1 MNLPTDTKDYPAII
15 LSSVALMTDDEKEML
30 DKYTSC
36 GGVVIVC
43 GPSALGCCNSK
54 WVLPTKPHI
63 EEPNDFFSTIANGV
77 WHKSADW
84 ITKTSLE
91 ESSEPNQWTEVADRV
106 YYNPHRISDGKISDT
121 LLGIVSKFAKKM
133 PIELVS
139 ADGYMVTVFESEDSY
154 IMHFLASDYD
164 TDIDHELDEM
174 RFHRSRVNFVNK
186 VTPKGVTDTLKIVSG
201 NLPQVYIPFS
211 KSMSEITL
219 ADGICTVSLPKD
231 TAYVILRFEKKKT
244 K

>member
-1 MNLPTDTKDYPAII
+1 
-15 LSSVALMTDDEKEML
+15 MTDDEKEML

-77 WHKSADW
+77 WHKSAEW

-106 YYNPHRISDGKISDT
+106 YYNPHRISDGKISES
-121 LLGIVSKFAKKM
+121 LLKLVARFAKKI
-133 PIELVS
+133 PIEIVS
-139 ADGYMVTVFESEDSY
+139 SEGYMVTVFESKEAY
-154 IMHFLASDYD
+154 TVHFLASEYD

-174 RFHRSRVNFVNK
+174 RFHRSCVNFVNK
-186 VTPKGVTDTLKIVSG
+186 VTPKGVTDTLKIVAHKA
-201 NLPQVYIPFS
+201 PQVYTPFS
-211 KSMSEITL
+211 KGVSETTL
-219 ADGICTVSLPKD
+219 ADGICTVLLPKD
-231 TAYVILRFEKKKT
+231 TAYAILRFEK
-244 K
+244 

>member
-1 MNLPTDTKDYPAII
+1 
-15 LSSVALMTDDEKEML
+15 
-30 DKYTSC
+30 
-36 GGVVIVC
+36 
-43 GPSALGCCNSK
+43 
-54 WVLPTKPHI
+54 
-63 EEPNDFFSTIANGV
+63 
-77 WHKSADW
+77 
-84 ITKTSLE
+84 
-91 ESSEPNQWTEVADRV
+91 
-106 YYNPHRISDGKISDT
+106 
-121 LLGIVSKFAKKM
+121 M